1 MKLPFLYEYLQK
13 SSIDNKEQILEALVT
28 QDWKFISV
36 RSFSGVNYGDPI
48 VNLESDKGYWL
59 SNIPLDLFS
68 KTILAEELI
77 ALNKNIKNKN
87 NKK

>member
-1 MKLPFLYEYLQK
+1 MKLPFLYEHLQK

-28 QDWKFISV
+28 HDWKITSINTFPSV
-36 RSFSGVNYGDPI
+36 NNGEPV

-68 KTILAEELI
+68 KVVLVEELI
-77 ALNKNIKNKN
+77 TINKN
-87 NKK
+87 NKQ

>member
-1 MKLPFLYEYLQK
+1 MKLPFLYERLQK

-28 QDWKFISV
+28 HNWKITDINTFSSV
-36 RSFSGVNYGDPI
+36 NHGGPVVS
-48 VNLESDKGYWL
+48 LESDKGYWL

-68 KTILAEELI
+68 KTTLVEELI
-77 ALNKNIKNKN
+77 SINKN

>member
-1 MKLPFLYEYLQK
+1 MKLPFLYERLQK

-28 QDWKFISV
+28 HNWKITAIN
-36 RSFSGVNYGDPI
+36 SFSSVNHGDPAI
-48 VNLESDKGYWL
+48 DLESDKGYWL

-68 KTILAEELI
+68 KTTLVEELI
-77 ALNKNIKNKN
+77 SINKN